1 MMSRIVV
8 VTTIDEPYT
17 CSTSI
22 KFLLSL
28 SLKLQIFE
36 NYNYT
41 YVSFTCPKGYM
52 VLSIGLG
59 STQHILHI
67 PEFGPDGIFWHNIH
81 ANTNGQLI

>member
-1 MMSRIVV
+1 MMSRIVI

-17 CSTSI
+17 CFTSI

-28 SLKLQIFE
+28 SPRLQIFG

-41 YVSFTCPKGYM
+41 YVSFTCPSGCM

-59 STQHILHI
+59 STQHILNI
-67 PEFGPDGIFWHNIH
+67 PEFGPDGMFWHNIH
-81 ANTNGQLI
+81 ANTNG